1 MKPSHH
7 AQKHRSP
14 AAYCSS
20 LTLQT
25 GHVARVNAVHPSF
38 THLQKPT
45 TATRCG
51 LPLTSCQH
59 DLQKHPSYQHISHR
73 TSNKNNLKR
82 PSRTSRY
89 VRLPSNHS
97 PDAPLTPLPQ
107 APPQPPTM
115 APRTRHTTNLP
126 PLPVTLVWLSH
137 YKGRQGLL
145 HLSLTTHG
153 ATPTTSLTADSTLSF
168 RDDPRLM
175 TRGAFRNA
183 VRRQLD
189 LAALPVG
196 AQIWEAFFILPAEP
210 ERADGVPDA
219 VNLETER
226 WDDVQGRLRRLPVGR
241 GVEVWFT
248 LRELEEGEELFE
260 EE

>member
-1 MKPSHH
+1 
-7 AQKHRSP
+7 
-14 AAYCSS
+14 
-20 LTLQT
+20 
-25 GHVARVNAVHPSF
+25 
-38 THLQKPT
+38 
-45 TATRCG
+45 
-51 LPLTSCQH
+51 
-59 DLQKHPSYQHISHR
+59 
-73 TSNKNNLKR
+73 
-82 PSRTSRY
+82 
-89 VRLPSNHS
+89 
-97 PDAPLTPLPQ
+97 
-107 APPQPPTM
+107 M

-137 YKGRQGLL
+137 YKGRQALL
-145 HLSLTTHG
+145 HLSLSAHG
-153 ATPTTSLTADSTLSF
+153 ASTTSLTSDSTLSF

-189 LAALPVG
+189 LAALPGG
-196 AQIWEAFFILPAEP
+196 AQIWQAFFILPAEP